1 MGQARVSLT
10 PEDAARLR
18 FEVARL
24 RADGGSGA
32 LDAHLLALVRH
43 VLKTEPL
50 ACPRARALDAATL
63 VLETD
68 ALRVRLQLKSP
79 RRVLVLEWSA
89 VLSPVAKRAKKIS

>member
-1 MGQARVSLT
+1 MGQARVTLT
-10 PEDAARLR
+10 PEDAALLR

-24 RADGGSGA
+24 RTDGGGA

-43 VLKTEPL
+43 VLKHETL
-50 ACPRARALDAATL
+50 ASSPRARAVDTASL

-89 VLSPVAKRAKKIS
+89 VLSPAAKRVKV